1 MIDNVTLKVFKYNSE
16 KCTPP
21 LQNICTYIKMHSTFK
36 NICTEFQFA
45 IPYDYEDY
53 DWFDFEIGDEVVM
66 WHNSLKV
73 FYGKI
78 TDSSF
83 NQKNNVYEFTCYDFT
98 WWLSKNNTS
107 FNKGNI
113 SAFSAIS
120 VIFNDV
126 IPGRYHLPDQEWK
139 NIMIGDHLIKN
150 KSTQDVLKAILSSI
164 TKITGK
170 YYYAH
175 MSYYDGLVE
184 VSEADRYF
192 SGLTIQESSG
202 DALDGNLIDYT
213 ITRSMQNMI
222 NKVQIYDENYNPIE
236 TVNTSVKDWGRY
248 GVIQDTIVLDSNT
261 NLAKAQDQANKKI
274 EMYGQP
280 SEDVIVKCIGDINY
294 RVGYGVMVKLP
305 NSYFYDKFMFITSS
319 QWEWSKDGTFI
330 STLTLSN
337 SNKHELTEWESIEET
352 KGINE
357 DGTGSSGSAGSE
369 SVEAAVQWMINIAN
383 DDSHGYDQSSRWS
396 PDYDCS
402 SLVISG
408 YQQAG
413 IQLKSNGATYTG
425 NMKEVALKTGF
436 EEVKWDKDVSK
447 LQRGDILLNEVHH
460 VACYIGNG
468 QMVSAHHN
476 ENGGATGGR
485 TGDQTGHEIDVSE
498 FRDYPWDCVL
508 RYKVE
513 ESSTNGPSTG
523 LVSNQLID
531 FIKGWEG
538 FEPYVKDDGYGNP
551 TLGYGMTGKEIGG
564 RTSITEEEATKWL
577 KTHVDSDYAIPLNN
591 KKLKPK
597 NISLTQNKFDCLV
610 DMAYNLGVDG
620 FDSLINMI
628 ANNASE
634 NEIIEKI
641 RNYNHANGKVSA
653 GLTKRCNAR
662 VKMWQNGV
670 YDSSH

>member
-330 STLTLSN
+330 CTLTLSN
-337 SNKHELTEWESIEET
+337 SNKHDLTEWEDIEEIN
-352 KGINE
+352 KINE
-357 DGTGSSGSAGSE
+357 DGTGSSGSSGSE
-369 SVEAAVQWMINIAN
+369 SVESAVQWMINIAN
-383 DDSHGYDQSSRWS
+383 NDIHGYSQQDRWS
-396 PDYDCS
+396 TDYDCS
-402 SLVISG
+402 SLVIAG

-413 IQLKSNGATYTG
+413 IPLKANGATYTG
-425 NMKEVALKTGF
+425 NMREVALKTGF
-436 EEVKWDKDVSK
+436 EEIKWEGSSTK
-447 LQRGDILLNEVHH
+447 LIRGDILLDDTSPMDKQH
-460 VACYIGNG
+460 VECYIGNG
-468 QMVSAHHN
+468 QKVGAHSN
-476 ENGGATGGR
+476 YDNK
-485 TGDQTGHEIDVSE
+485 TGDSSGKEINITDLGNRNWSV
-498 FRDYPWDCVL
+498 VL

-513 ESSTNGPSTG
+513 SSNTGSKSNGK
-523 LVSNQLID
+523 VSNKLVE
-531 FIKGWEG
+531 FVKGWEQ
-538 FEPYVKDDGYGNP
+538 FYDHVYDDGAGNA
-551 TLGYGMTGKEIGG
+551 TIGYGDTHHTYKG
-564 RTSITEEEATKWL
+564 TCTEQEATQWL
-577 KTHVDSDYAIPLNN
+577 MEELNECADYVQN
-591 KKLKPK
+591 KLSSMGV
-597 NISLTQNKFDCLV
+597 SLTQNKFDCIV
-610 DMAYNLGVDG
+610 DMRFNIVHSASDKILSMLGNGGSDEEICNQIMQYTHDG
-620 FDSLINMI
+620 
-628 ANNASE
+628 
-634 NEIIEKI
+634 
-641 RNYNHANGKVSA
+641 A
-653 GLTKRCNAR
+653 GNVMGGLVKRCKAR
-662 VKMWQNGV
+662 VRMWKSGI

>member
-1 MIDNVTLKVFKYNSE
+1 
-16 KCTPP
+16 
-21 LQNICTYIKMHSTFK
+21 MHSTFK

-222 NKVQIYDENYNPIE
+222 NKVQIYDENYNPVQ
-236 TVNTSVKDWGRY
+236 TVDTSVKDWGR
-248 GVIQDTIVLDSNT
+248 
-261 NLAKAQDQANKKI
+261 
-274 EMYGQP
+274 
-280 SEDVIVKCIGDINY
+280 
-294 RVGYGVMVKLP
+294 
-305 NSYFYDKFMFITSS
+305 
-319 QWEWSKDGTFI
+319 
-330 STLTLSN
+330 
-337 SNKHELTEWESIEET
+337 
-352 KGINE
+352 
-357 DGTGSSGSAGSE
+357 
-369 SVEAAVQWMINIAN
+369 
-383 DDSHGYDQSSRWS
+383 
-396 PDYDCS
+396 
-402 SLVISG
+402 
-408 YQQAG
+408 
-413 IQLKSNGATYTG
+413 
-425 NMKEVALKTGF
+425 
-436 EEVKWDKDVSK
+436 
-447 LQRGDILLNEVHH
+447 
-460 VACYIGNG
+460 
-468 QMVSAHHN
+468 
-476 ENGGATGGR
+476 
-485 TGDQTGHEIDVSE
+485 
-498 FRDYPWDCVL
+498 
-508 RYKVE
+508 
-513 ESSTNGPSTG
+513 
-523 LVSNQLID
+523 
-531 FIKGWEG
+531 
-538 FEPYVKDDGYGNP
+538 
-551 TLGYGMTGKEIGG
+551 
-564 RTSITEEEATKWL
+564 
-577 KTHVDSDYAIPLNN
+577 
-591 KKLKPK
+591 
-597 NISLTQNKFDCLV
+597 
-610 DMAYNLGVDG
+610 
-620 FDSLINMI
+620 
-628 ANNASE
+628 
-634 NEIIEKI
+634 
-641 RNYNHANGKVSA
+641 
-653 GLTKRCNAR
+653 
-662 VKMWQNGV
+662 
-670 YDSSH
+670 